1 MSISHIPGETKTL
14 EPWSIKTIK
23 TFPKTHLLIPSTHQV
38 HLTPEQHG
46 FELYGSNNAY
56 IFFKKS
62 TEKILGICNN
72 LFEKF
77 TDESFNLEIS
87 KKIKK
92 MLGTS

>member
-1 MSISHIPGETKTL
+1 MREHPDSADGVQVWTSEK
-14 EPWSIKTIK
+14 ESKVA
-23 TFPKTHLLIPSTHQV
+23 LLSQFNVP
-38 HLTPEQHG
+38 LTPEQHG